1 MTDSLIVMQKPSIAR
16 MVIVPMDPN
25 RNNGADEAPAII
37 TRVWSDTYVN
47 VKILSDSNDAPEWR
61 TSVTLVEEK
70 PDMLVS
76 GTMLL
81 AWWPPRV

>member
-1 MTDSLIVMQKPSIAR
+1 MQKPSIVR

-37 TRVWSDTYVN
+37 TRVWSDTYIN
-47 VKILSDSNDAPEWR
+47 VKVLSDSNDAPEWR
-61 TSVTLVEEK
+61 TSVTLLEEK
-70 PDMLVS
+70 PERIIGDGRGM
-76 GTMLL
+76 